1 MAKKF
6 ERTTHA
12 TPESTRYLYLIKY
25 LLRDKSSFTVN
36 DSTKLDDLWG
46 VNEEM

>member
-6 ERTTHA
+6 EKITQA
-12 TPESTRYLYLIKY
+12 IPESTRYLYLIKY

-36 DSTKLDDLWG
+36 DCTKLDDLWG
-46 VNEEM
+46 VNEEK